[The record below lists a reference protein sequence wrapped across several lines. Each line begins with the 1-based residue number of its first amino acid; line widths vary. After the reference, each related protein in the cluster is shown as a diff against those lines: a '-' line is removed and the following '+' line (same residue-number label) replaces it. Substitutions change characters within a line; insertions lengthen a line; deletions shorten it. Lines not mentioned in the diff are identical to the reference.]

1 MHLPYFL
8 ASRLYKFQ
16 AKQNNACKPAIRTA
30 IFGVTVG
37 LAIMLISIAV
47 VFGFKH
53 SIRGKIIGFG
63 SHIQVA
69 NFYTLQ
75 NNDQYPICIDDSL
88 KQVLQ
93 SIEGVTNVGL
103 YALSQGILKTE
114 KDFLVITCKGIDKN
128 YDTSFL
134 KQSLVDGELSF
145 AKAPGKQPSLVISQS
160 IADKLLLKTGDNI
173 FAYFIANQQM
183 RVRKFRISGVYQTIL
198 AQFDAV
204 LCFTDIATSQSI
216 NQWEND
222 QYNGAELKIAD
233 LNQLQQTSETVVH
246 KVNSKTDHQGNIL
259 MSRNIYETYPQLFSW
274 LELLDLNVWVII
286 ILMFC
291 VACVSITSGLLI
303 IIFEHIKFIG
313 TLKALGASNS
323 VIRHT
328 FLFYAM
334 FFVIK
339 GMLLGNLLAIVLLLL
354 QKHFGMISL
363 DPATYYVSCV
373 PVEIDFGVF
382 ALINIATLLLSVAV
396 MVLPSYFSSR
406 VSPVKTLKYE

>member
-16 AKQNNACKPAIRTA
+16 DKQKKASKPAIRTA

-160 IADKLLLKTGDNI
+160 IADKLLLKTGDNV
-173 FAYFIANQQM
+173 FAYFIA
-183 RVRKFRISGVYQTIL
+183 
-198 AQFDAV
+198 
-204 LCFTDIATSQSI
+204 
-216 NQWEND
+216 
-222 QYNGAELKIAD
+222 
-233 LNQLQQTSETVVH
+233 
-246 KVNSKTDHQGNIL
+246 
-259 MSRNIYETYPQLFSW
+259 
-274 LELLDLNVWVII
+274 
-286 ILMFC
+286 
-291 VACVSITSGLLI
+291 
-303 IIFEHIKFIG
+303 
-313 TLKALGASNS
+313 
-323 VIRHT
+323 
-328 FLFYAM
+328 
-334 FFVIK
+334 
-339 GMLLGNLLAIVLLLL
+339 
-354 QKHFGMISL
+354 
-363 DPATYYVSCV
+363 VSCS
-373 PVEIDFGVF
+373 PLIKAIF
-382 ALINIATLLLSVAV
+382 A
-396 MVLPSYFSSR
+396 SS
-406 VSPVKTLKYE
+406 